1 MKQNTQQ
8 RLSDIRVLLEYT
20 KDLINPDQYI
30 ERSITLEAIA
40 KVTSEIQASLD
51 TLEANTDEKQKQ
63 FVDEYAKQLTIA
75 SQNIIVQLELMKDGI
90 QEATLSQRDIDRD
103 IKAIYTQYVDSVKSL
118 ADKLQQKY
126 QHDETM
132 MNTINEALLSL
143 AQTMIDLDAKLLSKI
158 EMAELF
164 SELHQKLDGMAE
176 SDRTFDKTTQNTL
189 NVINGQLDTTG
200 RLLTGISDSLEGI
213 EGSFSEAVSRLTIV
227 DVKVDAILRTL
238 KEGDNNE

>member
-8 RLSDIRVLLEYT
+8 SLSDIRVLLEYT
-20 KDLINPDQYI
+20 KDLINPDQHI
-30 ERSITLEAIA
+30 ERGITLEAIA

-63 FVDEYAKQLTIA
+63 FVDEYAKQLNIT
-75 SQNIIVQLELMKDGI
+75 SQNIIAQLELMRDGI
-90 QEATLSQRDIDRD
+90 QEATLSQQDVDRD

-118 ADKLQQKY
+118 TDKLQQKY

-132 MNTINEALLSL
+132 MGTINEALLSL

-164 SELHQKLDGMAE
+164 SELHQKLDDMAE
-176 SDRTFDKTTQNTL
+176 SDRTFDKATQNTL
-189 NVINGQLDTTG
+189 DVINGQLDTTG

-227 DVKVDAILRTL
+227 DIKVDAILRTL